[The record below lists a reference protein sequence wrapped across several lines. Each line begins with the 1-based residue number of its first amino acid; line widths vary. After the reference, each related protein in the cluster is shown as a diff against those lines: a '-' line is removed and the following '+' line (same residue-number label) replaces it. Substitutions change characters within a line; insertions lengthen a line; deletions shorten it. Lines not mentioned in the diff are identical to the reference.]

1 MRTGFET
8 GPSDADSATRC
19 LLWPTWAAA
28 TGAHDSRTRRGCEL
42 ARYLVVA
49 HQTAGSPEL
58 REQVLALTREDPVA
72 EFTVL
77 VPATPP
83 SNLLVWE
90 EGDAKEIARQRAEE
104 SQKSVTQAGLK
115 VDAARV
121 GDHEPL
127 QAIGDE
133 LEAHRGY
140 QAIVISTFPAG
151 VSRWLKMDL
160 VSRARRSFA
169 GHRII
174 HVVSEPKKTSSV

>member
-1 MRTGFET
+1 MTV
-8 GPSDADSATRC
+8 S
-19 LLWPTWAAA
+19 
-28 TGAHDSRTRRGCEL
+28 
-42 ARYLVVA
+42 RYLVVA

-58 REQVLALTREDPVA
+58 REQLFALRREDPVA
-72 EFTVL
+72 VFTIL

-90 EGDAKEIARQRAEE
+90 EGDAKEIARQRAEQ
-104 SQKSVTQAGLK
+104 SQRSLRQAGIQ

-121 GDHEPL
+121 GDHDPL

-151 VSRWLKMDL
+151 VSRWLKLDL
-160 VSRARRSFA
+160 VSRARRSFSQLP
-169 GHRII
+169 II
-174 HVVSEPKKTSSV
+174 HVVSEPRKDASA

>member
-1 MRTGFET
+1 V
-8 GPSDADSATRC
+8 
-19 LLWPTWAAA
+19 
-28 TGAHDSRTRRGCEL
+28 
-42 ARYLVVA
+42 ARYLIVA
-49 HQTAGSPEL
+49 HQTVGSPEL
-58 REQVLALTREDPVA
+58 RERVLAVSREDPVA

-104 SQKSVTQAGLK
+104 SQRSLTQAGLK

-133 LEAHRGY
+133 LEARSGY
-140 QAIVISTFPAG
+140 EAIVISTFPAG

-160 VSRARRSFA
+160 VSRARRSFPQQ
-169 GHRII
+169 RII
-174 HVVSEPKKTSSV
+174 HVVSQPK

>member
-1 MRTGFET
+1 M
-8 GPSDADSATRC
+8 
-19 LLWPTWAAA
+19 
-28 TGAHDSRTRRGCEL
+28 
-42 ARYLVVA
+42 
-49 HQTAGSPEL
+49 
-58 REQVLALTREDPVA
+58 LALSREDPVA

-90 EGDAKEIARQRAEE
+90 EGEAKEIARQRAEQ
-104 SQKSVTQAGLK
+104 SQRSLEQAGLK

-140 QAIVISTFPAG
+140 QAMVISTFPAG

-160 VSRARRSFA
+160 VSRARRSFPRL
-169 GHRII
+169 RII
-174 HVVSEPKKTSSV
+174 HVVSEPRKETSA

>member
-1 MRTGFET
+1 VAG
-8 GPSDADSATRC
+8 
-19 LLWPTWAAA
+19 
-28 TGAHDSRTRRGCEL
+28 
-42 ARYLVVA
+42 YLVVA
-49 HQTAGSPEL
+49 HQTADSPEL
-58 REQVLALTREDPVA
+58 REQLLALTREDSVA

-90 EGDAKEIARQRAEE
+90 EGEAKEIARQRAEE
-104 SQKSVTQAGLK
+104 SQRSLEQAGLR

-140 QAIVISTFPAG
+140 KVIVISTFPAG

-160 VSRARRSFA
+160 VSRARRSFPRL
-169 GHRII
+169 RII
-174 HVVSEPKKTSSV
+174 HVVSEPKEES